1 MTVDFDAS
9 GCDFGPSFTVETVR
23 EGGVNTWF
31 VSLSPRKFSTLPR
44 PILFFRSTFCRVNEN
59 PEIIETSGYIF
70 PCWLIVSNSSAVDVP
85 GLDAAKS
92 SAVFKR
98 WLAPGT
104 NGIASVNQRETT
116 VVLPVPVVGRYVR
129 IQRQDS
135 QYLSI
140 AEVEVF
146 SERTW
151 LLCLC
156 LPVFFHILT
165 AVVFVCER
173 FRVCNHVQ
181 LPWRITR
188 CFSNFPA

>member
-1 MTVDFDAS
+1 MRLGVILARVSPLKPFVKAVSTR
-9 GCDFGPSFTVETVR
+9 GSFPCRHE
-23 EGGVNTWF
+23 N
-31 VSLSPRKFSTLPR
+31 SPRCRDRFDFYRSTL
-44 PILFFRSTFCRVNEN
+44 CRVNEN